1 MTSLSALILLSFL
14 IQLSMPCF
22 IIFTPATTTTMK
34 TTAAAQNG
42 AAANEGNGGNNRR
55 RRDADCSC
63 TEAGAELTL
72 GNSFSNETCSAG
84 LLTDVH
90 FVTTSQEC
98 GAVWPDMAQVSVD
111 GTTVQFNI
119 ISAVYNGVHVVG
131 KIYPSV
137 LMEDELPLC
146 FKSGNGGSWGQLPS
160 AQKDMD
166 WIEENVDG

>member
-1 MTSLSALILLSFL
+1 MTSLPTLILLSFL
-14 IQLSMPCF
+14 IQLSMPCLLV
-22 IIFTPATTTTMK
+22 ISVPAATTTKPTEK
-34 TTAAAQNG
+34 PTEKQDGKKIDVAR
-42 AAANEGNGGNNRR
+42 RR
-55 RRDADCSC
+55 RRDVDCSC

-72 GNSFSNETCSAG
+72 LNSISNETCSAG

-90 FVTTSQEC
+90 FVTTAQEC

-131 KIYPSV
+131 KIVTSV